1 MGQLAKQVYHYLFSY
16 DEEKLTTYGQPG
28 YVILNL
34 LQKAL
39 LEQDFVL
46 ITYTDGDSELGKITQ
61 RLDDGRFV
69 LRGLDGK
76 LLRVLNFDTL
86 FKVDLG

>member
-1 MGQLAKQVYHYLFSY
+1 MGQLAKKVYHYLFSY
-16 DEEKLTTYGQPG
+16 DEDKLTTYGQAG
-28 YVILNL
+28 YVMLQL

-39 LEQDFVL
+39 LSQAFVL
-46 ITYTDGDSELGKITQ
+46 VTYKDGQSDLGKITQ

-76 LLRVLNFDTL
+76 LLSVLNPNRL
-86 FKVDLG
+86 FKVDLA